1 MISNIKGDNY
11 SLRSFERSEPT
22 TSPTSSPTD
31 TVNMNVSRSSSRDT
45 AGGTTYSQRNH
56 YLHMKLQNDLKKSGA
71 PELPLNLPKGSLI
84 ASWNG
89 YLKEQAAGNPV
100 KATETATSP
109 RRSSES
115 LNDIFKQGMQGG
127 RSHSPAGSFTNSQ
140 HKADTDKLT
149 PNLEQKNSS
158 ESKRPASSNSMQ
170 QQLLS
175 QLKNKEHVP
184 VSSTQK
190 AQTVP
195 GPVIDPVTG
204 AINRENLAKTVR
216 ALIQELPPVPV
227 SPLDLREKRR
237 AKIVEQLHSVLALAT
252 SKNGLPEDELGLK
265 IRESFSQ
272 AASDSRKLARNL
284 AGSTIQRP
292 LFKPEPELALT
303 YSCMGALLIELKRI
317 HLTAAAP
324 AILDKYAA
332 AEAKNMENAAPT
344 IDKGIPGA
352 SLVVSKSIG
361 AKHSFFGLGNLG
373 GSLQKTNV
381 LSIDEDGDANYW
393 EMLGGQIKGG
403 YGNKINGWG
412 YDASGKVKAEFGT
425 KFFETAGAAEM
436 AKLIANMHA
445 NQLLSQGSAG
455 QSAEA
460 LTRVKETYN
469 KIAKF
474 VVGRRYES
482 DATEPTYL
490 NDAKLAK
497 GYNTAKLMHIAGA
510 ADSMLGQK
518 KIAALF
524 AAAYPSA
531 AQLVNKNQNA
541 GTVGTAG
548 AIDKLR
554 SPINASIP
562 DSVGYA
568 NNKTM
573 RPAINSV
580 TATLAAGIGK
590 NHNDGQWSA
599 VGGKAGGELTVKN
612 LAMHIKTA
620 EPAHRLL
627 DPVHLHDMAQTM
639 EVHQRLEK
647 LNNPR
652 LHLYHSLRDIME
664 QGVPGTTNKLS
675 SEAQHFYGNT
685 SQVPK
690 QFRTTI
696 TSPDVEKLA
705 GLTSAL
711 EEVHKMYSNYLE
723 NANLVLAKPDRFLP
737 PALRDEF
744 QAKRENAYDAINTEI
759 WQGKNPQGVQN
770 ALKDPEKFVAESYDG
785 ISLVLASAGTHLS
798 LLKRE
803 IAREEASSPTADPA
817 AREQKIAVIRAADHE
832 YAKIR
837 ELMDSTLLPVKH
849 ETLSEHMLLKE
860 RALWQR
866 QDYSAKLTGSGGSNF
881 NISDTLPAQTGQTK
895 EDGAHNP
902 SFTTQVGN
910 MSISV
915 EARVQNA
922 SSQINSGRLGQF
934 IVLTVSANAGQ
945 PVTGKLAEK
954 GLMLA
959 LEKMYPGTS
968 SQDLRSMTDEACQQ
982 LRSVQGVVADQG
994 AGASIELKLH
1004 RMPEVGSR
1012 TRFEMQRIR
1021 GLANTDSGMSIS
1033 VPLIVTKAGVTSLS
1047 LSNKD
1052 STTSVVN
1059 EIIGPDLSYLML
1071 RFSDLKQMLDLG
1083 KKDEASLSEMFGAN
1097 PRIKNQYFGNPDLF
1111 VKLIDKHQE
1120 YQSISKAGYDIS
1132 TMAMPN
1138 EFFWYFEQE
1147 PYKRAATM
1155 ANEVVHF
1162 APGSSK
1168 DNSDPFAKTPENLLT
1183 QIRGMKLPD
1192 GVDWEKEKA
1201 AISKLSSV
1209 EQRLAYFEGPN
1220 GRHVFDHFVHIIDV
1234 TKQVN
1239 SAAMVHAEHRKDGF
1253 SIKTPHAE
1261 IAKEVTDTIT
1271 RMDTRRSSEKGL
1283 FGALKSAVA
1292 DIKRPE
1298 RKTLREL
1305 KPGELEI
1312 ISKNMTVSD
1321 RVRVEAFKELAK
1333 RSALNKPF
1341 PLEKK
1346 SEVPGSFKTGE
1357 KTSDASKS
1365 ISSLQKSFINGTQQ
1379 VKTEKNASTSESLKS
1394 PFDAKGATI
1403 AAKKIT
1409 EMQGTAFGNPGNDT
1423 NKLVAGSILPT
1434 PRSQAGTTSD
1444 NRATQAI
1451 AEERERMAKLMPKV
1465 ESWMKARDIAI
1476 VPNNGDSLNCLII
1489 SLLQHATKDYTSQHT
1504 EMATKLRTALR
1515 QKFPEVGSQM
1525 LYSDD
1530 VPFRALVNHIN
1541 KKFDVSMN
1549 VLIVQP
1555 HESGAPVVL
1564 PTNQTGKD
1572 DVVIIQ
1578 KAAHYEAVTM
1588 ASGAN
1593 LQNKSDLLNI
1603 PSVPSSRLSQISDRL
1618 TTKIDPTRKL

>member
-1 MISNIKGDNY
+1 MVGNIKADNY
-11 SLRSFERSEPT
+11 SLKSFERNEA
-22 TSPTSSPTD
+22 TSSPTTAPAD

-71 PELPLNLPKGSLI
+71 PELQLNLPKGSLI
-84 ASWNG
+84 ASWND

-100 KATETATSP
+100 KATETTTSP
-109 RRSSES
+109 QRSSES
-115 LNDIFKQGMQGG
+115 LNDIFKQGMKGG
-127 RSHSPAGSFTNSQ
+127 RSHSPAGSITNSQ
-140 HKADTDKLT
+140 HK
-149 PNLEQKNSS
+149 PE
-158 ESKRPASSNSMQ
+158 RPASSNSMQ

-175 QLKNKEHVP
+175 QLKDKELDP

-190 AQTVP
+190 AQATP

-216 ALIQELPPVPV
+216 ALIQELPPVPA

-237 AKIVEQLHSVLALAT
+237 AKIVEQLHAVLALAT

-284 AGSTIQRP
+284 AGSTIRRP

-303 YSCMGALLIELKRI
+303 YSCMGALLTELKRI

-332 AEAKNMENAAPT
+332 AEAKNMANAAPT

-361 AKHSFFGLGNLG
+361 ANHSFFGLGNLG

-412 YDASGKVKAEFGT
+412 YNASGKVKAEFGT
-425 KFFETAGAAEM
+425 KFYETATTAEM

-460 LTRVKETYN
+460 LTKVKETYN

-497 GYNTAKLMHIAGA
+497 GYNTAKLMHIADA
-510 ADSMLGQK
+510 ADSMLGQQ

-531 AQLVNKNQNA
+531 TQLVNKNQSA
-541 GTVGTAG
+541 GTAG
-548 AIDKLR
+548 ATDKLR
-554 SPINASIP
+554 SPINAAIP

-580 TATLAAGIGK
+580 TATAAADIGK
-590 NHNDGQWSA
+590 NHNYGKWSA
-599 VGGKAGGELTVKN
+599 VGGKFGGELAVKN

-664 QGVPGTTNKLS
+664 QGAPGNVNKLP

-685 SQVPK
+685 SEVPK

-711 EEVHKMYSNYLE
+711 EEVHKIYSNYLE

-737 PALRDEF
+737 PELRNEF
-744 QAKRENAYDAINTEI
+744 QAKREKAYDAINTEI
-759 WQGKNPQGVQN
+759 WQGKNPQGVQG

-785 ISLVLASAGTHLS
+785 ISLALASAGTHLS

-803 IAREEASSPTADPA
+803 IAKEEARNPSADPA
-817 AREQKIAVIRAADHE
+817 KREQKIAVIKAADQE
-832 YAKIR
+832 YTKIR
-837 ELMDSTLLPVKH
+837 ELMDSTLLPIKR

-860 RALWQR
+860 RALWER

-881 NISDTLPAQTGQTK
+881 NISDAMSTQTGQEK
-895 EDGAHNP
+895 EDAKHNP
-902 SFTTQVGN
+902 SATTQVGN
-910 MSISV
+910 MSVSV

-934 IVLTVSANAGQ
+934 IVLTISANAGQ
-945 PVTGKLAEK
+945 PITGKLAEK

-1004 RMPEVGSR
+1004 RMPEVGSKA
-1012 TRFEMQRIR
+1012 RFEMQRIR

-1033 VPLIVTKAGVTSLS
+1033 VPLVVTKAGITSLS

-1083 KKDEASLSEMFGAN
+1083 KKDDASLSEMFGAN
-1097 PRIKNQYFGNPDLF
+1097 PRIKNQYLGNPDLF
-1111 VKLIDKHQE
+1111 VKLMDKHQE

-1132 TMAMPN
+1132 TMTMPN

-1155 ANEVVHF
+1155 ANEVAHF

-1168 DNSDPFAKTPENLLT
+1168 DNSDPFAKAPENLLT
-1183 QIRGMKLPD
+1183 QIRDMKLPD

-1209 EQRLAYFEGPN
+1209 EQRLAYFESPN
-1220 GRHVFDHFVHIIDV
+1220 GRHVFNHFVNIIDV

-1271 RMDTRRSSEKGL
+1271 RMDARHSSEKGV
-1283 FGALKSAVA
+1283 FGKLKSAVA

-1333 RSALNKPF
+1333 RSALIKTA

-1346 SEVPGSFKTGE
+1346 SEVPGAFKTGE
-1357 KTSDASKS
+1357 KTSEASKN
-1365 ISSLQKSFINGTQQ
+1365 ISSLQKSFINGIQQ
-1379 VKTEKNASTSESLKS
+1379 AKTEKSASTKESLKS

-1409 EMQGTAFGNPGNDT
+1409 EMQGTAFGNPGNDA

-1451 AEERERMAKLMPKV
+1451 AEERERMVKLMPKV

-1489 SLLQHATKDYTSQHT
+1489 SLLQHATKDYSSQHT
-1504 EMATKLRTALR
+1504 EMATKLRTALQ

-1555 HESGAPVVL
+1555 HESGTPVVL
-1564 PTNQTGKD
+1564 PTNQTGKN

-1593 LQNKSDLLNI
+1593 LQSNTDLLNI
-1603 PSVPSSRLSQISDRL
+1603 PDVPSSRLSQISDRL
-1618 TTKIDPTRKL
+1618 TAKTDLSRKL

>member
-1 MISNIKGDNY
+1 
-11 SLRSFERSEPT
+11 
-22 TSPTSSPTD
+22 
-31 TVNMNVSRSSSRDT
+31 
-45 AGGTTYSQRNH
+45 
-56 YLHMKLQNDLKKSGA
+56 MKLQNDLKKSGA
-71 PELPLNLPKGSLI
+71 PELQLNLPKDSLI
-84 ASWNG
+84 ASWND
-89 YLKEQAAGNPV
+89 YLKEQTAGNPV
-100 KATETATSP
+100 KTTETATSP

-115 LNDIFKQGMQGG
+115 LNDIFKQGMKGG
-127 RSHSPAGSFTNSQ
+127 SSHSPAASITNPQ
-140 HKADTDKLT
+140 HKPDTDKLT
-149 PNLEQKNSS
+149 SSLEQKTSS

-170 QQLLS
+170 RQLLS
-175 QLKNKEHVP
+175 QLKGNEHESVP
-184 VSSTQK
+184 SAQKTQ
-190 AQTVP
+190 ATP
-195 GPVIDPVTG
+195 GPVINPVTG

-216 ALIQELPPVPV
+216 ALIQELPPVPA

-284 AGSTIQRP
+284 AGSTIQRA

-303 YSCMGALLIELKRI
+303 YSCMGALLTELKRI

-332 AEAKNMENAAPT
+332 AEAKNLENAAPT

-373 GSLQKTNV
+373 GSLQKNNV

-412 YDASGKVKAEFGT
+412 YNASGKVKAEFGT
-425 KFFETAGAAEM
+425 KFYETATTAEM

-460 LTRVKETYN
+460 LTKVKETYN

-497 GYNTAKLMHIAGA
+497 GYNTAKLMHIASA

-531 AQLVNKNQNA
+531 TQLVNKNQSA
-541 GTVGTAG
+541 ETA
-548 AIDKLR
+548 DKLR

-580 TATLAAGIGK
+580 TATAAADIGK
-590 NHNDGQWSA
+590 NHHDGKWSA
-599 VGGKAGGELTVKN
+599 VGGKVGGELVVKN

-664 QGVPGTTNKLS
+664 QGASGTVNKLP

-685 SQVPK
+685 SEVPK

-696 TSPDVEKLA
+696 TSPHVEKLA

-737 PALRDEF
+737 LQLRNEF
-744 QAKRENAYDAINTEI
+744 QAKREKAYDAINTEI
-759 WQGKNPQGVQN
+759 WQGANPQGVQG

-785 ISLVLASAGTHLS
+785 ISLALASAGTHLS

-803 IAREEASSPTADPA
+803 IAREEASNPTADPA
-817 AREQKIAVIRAADHE
+817 KREQKIAVIKAADQE
-832 YAKIR
+832 YTKIR
-837 ELMDSTLLPVKH
+837 ELMDSTLLPIKR

-881 NISDTLPAQTGQTK
+881 NVSDTLPAQTGQTK
-895 EDGAHNP
+895 EDGVHNP

-945 PVTGKLAEK
+945 PITGKLAEK

-968 SQDLRSMTDEACQQ
+968 SQDLRSMSEEACQQ
-982 LRSVQGVVADQG
+982 LRGVQGVVADQG

-1033 VPLIVTKAGVTSLS
+1033 VPLVVTKAGITSLS

-1083 KKDEASLSEMFGAN
+1083 KKDDAPLSEMFGAN

-1132 TMAMPN
+1132 TMTMPN

-1155 ANEVVHF
+1155 ANEVAHF
-1162 APGSSK
+1162 TPGSSK
-1168 DNSDPFAKTPENLLT
+1168 DNSDPFAKAPENLLT
-1183 QIRGMKLPD
+1183 QIRNMKLPD

-1209 EQRLAYFEGPN
+1209 EQRLAYFESPN
-1220 GRHVFDHFVHIIDV
+1220 GRHVFDHFVNIIDV

-1271 RMDTRRSSEKGL
+1271 RMDARHSSERGP
-1283 FGALKSAVA
+1283 FGKLKSAVA

-1321 RVRVEAFKELAK
+1321 RVRVEALKELAK
-1333 RSALNKPF
+1333 RSALIKTA

-1346 SEVPGSFKTGE
+1346 SEVPGSFKISE
-1357 KTSDASKS
+1357 KINEASKN
-1365 ISSLQKSFINGTQQ
+1365 ISSLQKSFINGIEQE
-1379 VKTEKNASTSESLKS
+1379 KTEKSASTKESLKS

-1409 EMQGTAFGNPGNDT
+1409 EMQGTAFGNPGNDA

-1434 PRSQAGTTSD
+1434 PRSQAGTASD

-1465 ESWMKARDIAI
+1465 ESWMKARNIAI

-1504 EMATKLRTALR
+1504 EMATKLRTALQ
-1515 QKFPEVGSQM
+1515 QKFPEVGSRM

-1555 HESGAPVVL
+1555 HESGTPVVL
-1564 PTNQTGKD
+1564 PANQTGKN

-1593 LQNKSDLLNI
+1593 LQSNSDLLNI
-1603 PSVPSSRLSQISDRL
+1603 PNVPSSRLSQISDRL
-1618 TTKIDPTRKL
+1618 TAKTDPTRKL

>member
-1 MISNIKGDNY
+1 MIGNIKADNY
-11 SLRSFERSEPT
+11 SRNSFDGNESA
-22 TSPTSSPTD
+22 SSSTSSTKSSNSTD
-31 TVNMNVSRSSSRDT
+31 PADTLNISRQGSKGA
-45 AGGTTYSQRNH
+45 AGSTTYSQRNH
-56 YLHMKLQNDLKKSGA
+56 YLHMKLQDDLKKSGA
-71 PELPLNLPKGSLI
+71 PQLQLNLPSGSLI

-89 YLKEQAAGNPV
+89 YLKEQAAGNIV
-100 KATETATSP
+100 KTTEGTAP
-109 RRSSES
+109 AQRSTEKS
-115 LNDIFKQGMQGG
+115 
-127 RSHSPAGSFTNSQ
+127 GST
-140 HKADTDKLT
+140 H
-149 PNLEQKNSS
+149 P
-158 ESKRPASSNSMQ
+158 MQ
-170 QQLLS
+170 QQLLA
-175 QLKNKEHVP
+175 QLKSKEQGS
-184 VSSTQK
+184 VSNTQK
-190 AQTVP
+190 TQAITAP

-216 ALIQELPPVPV
+216 ALIQELPSVPA

-237 AKIVEQLHSVLALAT
+237 AKIVEQLHTVLALAT
-252 SKNGLPEDELGLK
+252 SKNTLPEDELGLK
-265 IRESFSQ
+265 IRHSFSQ
-272 AASDSRKLARNL
+272 AASDARKLARNL
-284 AGSTIQRP
+284 AGAAFQRP

-303 YSCMGALLIELKRI
+303 YSCMGALFTELKRM

-324 AILDKYAA
+324 AIMDKFGA

-373 GSLQKTNV
+373 GSLQKTNIM
-381 LSIDEDGDANYW
+381 SIDEDGDANYW

-425 KFFETAGAAEM
+425 KFYETASATEM

-445 NQLLSQGSAG
+445 NQLLSQSSAG

-460 LTRVKETYN
+460 LTKVKETYN

-497 GYNTAKLMHIAGA
+497 GYNTAKLMHIADA

-524 AAAYPSA
+524 AAAYPGA
-531 AQLVNKNQNA
+531 AQLVDKNQRA
-541 GTVGTAG
+541 GT
-548 AIDKLR
+548 IDKLR

-568 NNKTM
+568 NNKTT

-590 NHNDGQWSA
+590 NHNDGTWSA
-599 VGGKAGGELTVKN
+599 AGGKAGGELTFKN

-627 DPVHLHDMAQTM
+627 DPAHLHDMAQTM

-652 LHLYHSLRDIME
+652 LHLYHSLREIME
-664 QGVPGTTNKLS
+664 QTSPGTVIKLP

-685 SQVPK
+685 GQVPK

-696 TSPDVEKLA
+696 TTPDVNKLA

-737 PALRDEF
+737 PELRNEF
-744 QAKRENAYDAINTEI
+744 QAKREKAYDTINTEI
-759 WQGKNPQGVQN
+759 WQGKNPQGVQS

-785 ISLVLASAGTHLS
+785 ISLALASAGTHLS

-803 IAREEASSPTADPA
+803 IAREETSNPTADPA

-832 YAKIR
+832 YAKLR
-837 ELMDSTLLPVKH
+837 KLMDSTLLPVKH

-881 NISDTLPAQTGQTK
+881 NVSDTLPAQTGQTK
-895 EDGAHNP
+895 EDGVHNP

-934 IVLTVSANAGQ
+934 IVLTFSANAGQ
-945 PVTGKLAEK
+945 PITGKLAEK

-982 LRSVQGVVADQG
+982 LRGVQGVVADQG

-1004 RMPEVGSR
+1004 RMPGVGSK

-1021 GLANTDSGMSIS
+1021 GLANTDSGMSVS

-1083 KKDEASLSEMFGAN
+1083 KKDDASLSEMFGAN

-1111 VKLIDKHQE
+1111 IKLIDKHQE

-1132 TMAMPN
+1132 TMTMPN

-1155 ANEVVHF
+1155 ANEVAHF
-1162 APGSSK
+1162 APGSTT
-1168 DNSDPFAKTPENLLT
+1168 DNSDPFAREPENLLT
-1183 QIRGMKLPD
+1183 QIRSMTLPD
-1192 GVDWEKEKA
+1192 GVNWEKEKA
-1201 AISKLSSV
+1201 AISQLSSV
-1209 EQRLAYFEGPN
+1209 EQRLAYFESPN
-1220 GRHVFDHFVHIIDV
+1220 GRHVFNHFVNIIDV

-1253 SIKTPHAE
+1253 SIKIPHAE
-1261 IAKEVTDTIT
+1261 IAKEVTDAIT
-1271 RMDTRRSSEKGL
+1271 RMDARHSSEKGL
-1283 FGALKSAVA
+1283 FDKLKSAVA

-1305 KPGELEI
+1305 KPRELEI

-1333 RSALNKPF
+1333 RSALIKTA

-1346 SEVPGSFKTGE
+1346 TEVPGSFKSME
-1357 KTSDASKS
+1357 KTSEASKN
-1365 ISSLQKSFINGTQQ
+1365 ISSLQKNFINGTQQ
-1379 VKTEKNASTSESLKS
+1379 EKNVSVSESVKS
-1394 PFDAKGATI
+1394 PYDAKGATTAATKII
-1403 AAKKIT
+1403 A
-1409 EMQGTAFGNPGNDT
+1409 MQGVAFGNQGSDA

-1434 PRSQAGTTSD
+1434 PRSQAGTSSGI
-1444 NRATQAI
+1444 RATQAI

-1465 ESWMKARDIAI
+1465 ESWMKARNIAI
-1476 VPNNGDSLNCLII
+1476 VPNNGDGLNCLII
-1489 SLLQHATKDYTSQHT
+1489 SLLQHATKDYASQHT
-1504 EMATKLRTALR
+1504 EMAGKLRTAV
-1515 QKFPEVGSQM
+1515 QKKFPDVGNNM

-1530 VPFRALVNHIN
+1530 IVFKSLVNFIN
-1541 KKFDVSMN
+1541 KKFDADMN

-1555 HESGAPVVL
+1555 DENGTPVVL
-1564 PTNQTGKD
+1564 PFNPTGKN

-1578 KAAHYEAVTM
+1578 QGAHYEAVTM
-1588 ASGAN
+1588 TSDAN
-1593 LQNKSDLLNI
+1593 LQSKSDFLNI
-1603 PSVPSSRLSQISDRL
+1603 PDAPSSRLSQISDRL
-1618 TTKIDPTRKL
+1618 TAKSNPAGKL